1 LQYLPLLGPADSS
14 IEERIAM
21 NADTDKDLIEKYNQV
36 YADGEEKFW
45 TFLPVE
51 ERLAI
56 LRNIDLS
63 GKTVLEIGCGTGDFA
78 AWMASCGAKLVVA
91 IDASTAAIHA
101 ARAKYSLSNLSFCP
115 STLITLSKVK
125 YRNYDYIVMV
135 GVLEHFE
142 KPDEAIALIAE
153 KFMSDKSRLVITCP
167 LFINPRGFIWTA
179 LKYLFDAPMSLTDK
193 HEISPSWIK
202 ATAKKYGLKTIHTE
216 SVDFNWGCGDKM
228 IFDYSQRLPKVF
240 PDMDKSKINKLLSWL
255 DENKEYFRGL
265 GANAL
270 YLLGK

>member
-1 LQYLPLLGPADSS
+1 
-14 IEERIAM
+14 M

-56 LRNIDLS
+56 LRNIDLQ

-91 IDASTAAIHA
+91 ADASGAAIQA
-101 ARAKYSLSNLSFCP
+101 ACGKYCLSNLVFYASE
-115 STLITLSKVK
+115 LKMLGNHKE
-125 YRNYDYIVMV
+125 YDFIVMV
-135 GVLEHFE
+135 GVLEHFNN
-142 KPDEAIALIAE
+142 PDDTIGYIV
-153 KFMSDKSRLVITCP
+153 KNIMSKGSRLVITCP
-167 LFINPRGFIWTA
+167 LFINPRGFIWVA

-193 HEISPSWIK
+193 HEISPNWIRK
-202 ATAKKYGLKTIHTE
+202 IAKKYGLKTIHTE

-240 PDMDKSKINKLLSWL
+240 PDMDDEKINKMLSWL
-255 DENKEYFRGL
+255 KENKEYFQGL

-270 YLLGK
+270 YILGK

>member
-1 LQYLPLLGPADSS
+1 LGPADSS

-21 NADTDKDLIEKYNQV
+21 NAETDKDLIEKYNQV
-36 YADGEEKFW
+36 YAEGEEKFW
-45 TFLPVE
+45 TFLPIE
-51 ERLAI
+51 ERLSI

-78 AWMASCGAKLVVA
+78 AWMASCGAKRVVA
-91 IDASTAAIHA
+91 IDASRSAIHI
-101 ARAKYSLSNLSFCP
+101 ARKKYSLPNIGFYVSGLKTYGRHKIDEFQLSE
-115 STLITLSKVK
+115 
-125 YRNYDYIVMV
+125 YDFIVMV

-142 KPDEAIALIAE
+142 KPDEAIALIAD

-193 HEISPSWIK
+193 HEISPNWIR

-240 PDMDKSKINKLLSWL
+240 PDMDDGKINKMLSWL
-255 DENKEYFRGL
+255 KENKEYFRGL

-270 YLLGK
+270 YILGK

>member
-1 LQYLPLLGPADSS
+1 LGPADSS

-21 NADTDKDLIEKYNQV
+21 NAETDKDLIAKYNQV

-45 TFLPVE
+45 TFLPIE

-202 ATAKKYGLKTIHTE
+202 ATAKKYGLKIIRKE
-216 SVDFNWGCGDKM
+216 SVDFSWGCGEKM
-228 IFDYSQRLPKVF
+228 IADYAKRLPKVF

-270 YLLGK
+270 YILGK